1 MLADHGYD
9 LQDKSKQSLN
19 RTLNKVHE
27 TQALANDAVTN
38 LKKQSEQILRINDT
52 YSNMATTM

>member
-38 LKKQSEQILRINDT
+38 LKK
-52 YSNMATTM
+52 